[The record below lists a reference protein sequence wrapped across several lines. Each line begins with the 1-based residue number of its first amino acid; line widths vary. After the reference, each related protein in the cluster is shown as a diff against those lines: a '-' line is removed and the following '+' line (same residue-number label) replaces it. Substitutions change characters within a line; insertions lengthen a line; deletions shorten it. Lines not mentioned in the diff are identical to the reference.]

1 MSFSSLLRERAMKSW
16 QRDKG
21 VDVMN
26 EKSNS
31 NCLKQ
36 HVSLKLKKKKNH
48 DVIFKFVKSLCAM
61 KRYHFSLHN
70 VVLKSEC
77 LK

>member
-1 MSFSSLLRERAMKSW
+1 MMSFSSLLRERAMKSW

-36 HVSLKLKKKKNH
+36 HVSLKKKKK
-48 DVIFKFVKSLCAM
+48 KS
-61 KRYHFSLHN
+61 
-70 VVLKSEC
+70 
-77 LK
+77 